1 MTVSRWI
8 NGHTGANAQALLGEI
23 SDPAIMRVILFATA
37 ARFHEGFSDSD
48 GPESNLPLLAAAT
61 VSAQGD
67 VKIYDGVFLTAARR
81 PRYLEVRDVLD
92 AAERSEK
99 VFFGNSPAPFTSGLE
114 PMRAWEQL
122 SRIIVN
128 RFSVK
133 TRASFFSLLS
143 ALSEKEL
150 ERLV

>member
-1 MTVSRWI
+1 MTVIRWT
-8 NGHTGANAQALLGEI
+8 NGHTGANAQALLGAI
-23 SDPAIMRVILFATA
+23 SDRAINRVILFATA
-37 ARFHEGFSDSD
+37 TRFHEGFSNLD
-48 GPESNLPLLAAAT
+48 GPATNLPLLAAAT

-67 VKIYDGVFLTAARR
+67 VTIYDGVFLTAARR

-99 VFFGNSPAPFTSGLE
+99 VYFGNSPAPFTSGLE

-122 SRIIVN
+122 RRIDVN
-128 RFSVK
+128 PFSEK

-143 ALSEKEL
+143 GVSEKDL
-150 ERLV
+150 ERLM